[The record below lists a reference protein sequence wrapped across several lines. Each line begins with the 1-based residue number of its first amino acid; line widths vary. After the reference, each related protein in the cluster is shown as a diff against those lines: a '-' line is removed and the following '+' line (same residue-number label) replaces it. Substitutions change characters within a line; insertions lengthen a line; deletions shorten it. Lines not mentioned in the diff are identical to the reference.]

1 MPSLIKPSIFALL
14 VACSSGIPGGNAF
27 AQTLPQVPA
36 SPQTPEPKPVP
47 TTTAPV
53 PAPKPV
59 PAPNPDASVAPDV
72 LGPTISAITYRFDG
86 PRQLDPS
93 SVAAHLKL
101 KEGAPFTPE
110 ASDASIRALYATGL
124 YEFVSIEPALNPVA
138 GTVKVEILLAPRL
151 RVTEIRFEG
160 NTEWETESYF
170 GTGLIE
176 ESQIQ
181 VGDPLDELKIKRTIQ
196 KLVKKYIEEGYPYI
210 EITPRIVRNDV
221 AGTASLTFV
230 IKENLVIHI
239 DKLTFIG
246 NEHIADSALRPEMD
260 TSTWALFFDL
270 SDYPGNRFAKFS
282 FLRRPLGY
290 LNKEALRND
299 LLKLRDFYRNQGFLD
314 VDIPEDAVEQKL
326 IEADEGSGKL
336 EIAIKI
342 NEGRR
347 YTIGTVKIEGNNL
360 GLKKQG
366 ETDDTLPVE
375 RTWEINKFNTETI
388 LAHLAQQRR
397 DTTHPYPLGSR
408 LLDILFPGG
417 AQADDITKVRTNFES
432 LRPNDWYAA
441 KAIENAVEKI
451 RDYYG
456 QHGYLNTFVRV
467 QRRYDFEAGKVDLVF
482 HITEGLKTY
491 LGAVNITGNTKTRN
505 RIIARE
511 LLIEPG
517 EVFDTVRMK
526 NSEKTLRNTRF
537 FDNVTLY
544 PETTNANIPNQRDL
558 RVEVVEARTGDISFG
573 VGFDS
578 VQQIFG
584 YAQYSESNFDI
595 FNWRNYFRGGGQKFR
610 LRVQVGTHSSSL
622 VQSFDYPWVGG
633 RELTMGYSAYLSTD
647 SYSSSDYE
655 TERLG
660 LDIYAK
666 RRVVEN
672 IYASLNYNIEEVRNR
687 NITWNAPIF
696 VRREEGTKLIS
707 KAGLTL
713 SRDTRNDLFFPTY
726 GNRFVLSQHV
736 AGGPLGGDVNY
747 YRIEAR
753 AAQWLPVFD
762 AAEQTLQL
770 TARAGAMVHF
780 GNTYIPFYEKFFLG
794 GAYDMRGFKYK
805 HVGPYDSDEPCGGN
819 SYLYLSA
826 EYTIKLFEQLRFAMF
841 YDWGFVNPTGFD
853 FKANNYHDNAGF
865 GFRILVMGALMR
877 IDIGFPITASSQSD
891 DGVRF
896 NFSFG
901 VTY

>member
-14 VACSSGIPGGNAF
+14 VACSSGFPEGNA
-27 AQTLPQVPA
+27 V
-36 SPQTPEPKPVP
+36 
-47 TTTAPV
+47 APV
-53 PAPKPV
+53 PPQAPASLHPPEPTTPPT
-59 PAPNPDASVAPDV
+59 PAPADKPATPPLAF
-72 LGPTISAITYRFDG
+72 GPIISEITYRFDG

-93 SVAAHLKL
+93 SVAAHLKI
-101 KEGAPFTPE
+101 KEGEPLTPE
-110 ASDASIRALYATGL
+110 TSDASVRALYATGL
-124 YEFVSIEPALNPVA
+124 YEFVSLEPELNPVA
-138 GTVKVEILLAPRL
+138 GTVKVQVLLAPRL
-151 RVTEIRFEG
+151 RIMKVSFEG
-160 NTEWETESYF
+160 NTEWEVENYF
-170 GTGLIE
+170 GTSLIE
-176 ESQIQ
+176 ESLVQ
-181 VGDPLDELKIKRTIQ
+181 VGDPLDELKIKRTVQ
-196 KLVKKYIEEGYPYI
+196 KLVKKYVEEGYPYI
-210 EITPRIVRNDV
+210 EITPRIERNDE
-221 AGTASLTFV
+221 AGTAVLTFV

-239 DKLTFIG
+239 DKLTFVG
-246 NEHIADSALRPEMD
+246 NEHIDDTDLRPVMD
-260 TSTWALFFDL
+260 TSTWSLWFD
-270 SDYPGNRFAKFS
+270 SADFPGNRFAKFS

-290 LNKEALRND
+290 LNKETLHAD

-314 VDIPEDAVEQKL
+314 AEVPAESVEQKL
-326 IEADEGSGKL
+326 LSVNDSKGEL
-336 EIAIKI
+336 EVTIKI
-342 NEGRR
+342 SEGQR
-347 YTIGTVKIEGNNL
+347 YIIGSVKIEGNTL
-360 GLKKQG
+360 GQKKTG
-366 ETDDTLPVE
+366 ETDDKLSPE
-375 RTWEINKFNTETI
+375 RRWEIQHFNTQAI

-408 LLDILFPGG
+408 LIDIVSPGG
-417 AQADDITKVRTNFES
+417 AQANNIKEVRTNFES
-432 LRPNDWYAA
+432 LSPNDWYAA
-441 KAIENAVEKI
+441 TAIDNAIEKI

-558 RVEVVEARTGDISFG
+558 RVEVVEARTGDVSFG

-610 LRVQVGTHSSSL
+610 LRVQIGTRSSSL
-622 VQSFDYPWVGG
+622 VQSYDYPWVGG

-660 LDIYAK
+660 LDINAR
-666 RRVVEN
+666 RRVFEN
-672 IYASLNYNIEEVRNR
+672 VYASLNYNIEEVRNK
-687 NITWNAPIF
+687 NIAWNAPLF

-707 KAGLTL
+707 KVGLTL
-713 SRDTRNDLFFPTY
+713 SRDMRNDLFFPTY

-747 YRIEAR
+747 YRIEAK
-753 AAQWLPVFD
+753 AAQWIPIFD

-780 GNTYIPFYEKFFLG
+780 GNSYIPFYEKFYLG

-805 HVGPYDSDEPCGGN
+805 HVGPYDSGEPCGGN

-841 YDWGFVNPTGFD
+841 YDWGIVNPTGFD

-877 IDIGFPITASSQSD
+877 IDVGFPLTASKAAD

-901 VTY
+901 ANF